1 MRQKL
6 NMITLGVADLKKA
19 LDFYEKGLGWKRSSA
34 SLEDLILF
42 PLGGI
47 VLALYPRQLLAED
60 ALVENTET
68 GFSGITLSY
77 NALSEKEVE
86 EVLEK
91 SKNLGQGSC
100 ALPKK
105 RSGAVIMAILKI
117 PMAMSLK

>member
-6 NMITLGVADLKKA
+6 NVITLGVADMKKA
-19 LDFYEKGLGWKRSSA
+19 LDFYEEGLGWKRSSA
-34 SLEDLILF
+34 STEDLILF

-60 ALVENTET
+60 ALVEDAET

-86 EVLEK
+86 EVSGK
-91 SKNLGQGSC
+91 S
-100 ALPKK
+100 
-105 RSGAVIMAILKI
+105 
-117 PMAMSLK
+117 